1 MSKEL
6 IFKNKILNM
15 HLEINQFLINNK
27 DYKNIYKLILK
38 KSIDI
43 FPNAS
48 KGSFLIFDKKSSS
61 FYFQAVVGYNYK
73 ELKDIRLHISETFI
87 YQNSN
92 LNFDKAVKISPNYNK
107 DEISEKQILL
117 NSVIDKDIN
126 EVLSIPISHKDEI
139 YGIINLDTKT
149 NFTKKELD
157 ITNYYR
163 EIIKTIIQ
171 SKNILKKMIKLSKY
185 DKLTNIYNRS
195 FFSEVF
201 EKYSSYAISNSKSFS
216 FVLIDLNYLK
226 LLNDNFGHT
235 VGDKALIELS
245 DYIQKNISDKDIFAR
260 LGGDE
265 FVLILDS
272 TKRKVAQ
279 NKMSEILNHFKNN
292 SFSYDEN
299 KFYITFS
306 YGISVSPDE
315 SMVFDILLKIADK
328 RMYKFK
334 EEFKEKYDKFKP
346 TK

>member
-1 MSKEL
+1 MSKDL
-6 IFKNKILNM
+6 LFKNKILNM

-48 KGSFLIFDKKSSS
+48 KGSFLLFDKKSSS
-61 FYFQAVVGYNYK
+61 FHFQTVVGYDYK
-73 ELKDIRLHISETFI
+73 KLKDVKLHISETFI
-87 YQNSN
+87 YKNSN
-92 LNFDKAVKISPNYNK
+92 LNFKEAIKIKPNYNK
-107 DEISEKQILL
+107 EEISKKQMLL
-117 NSVIDKDIN
+117 NSVIDKDIT

-139 YGIINLDTKT
+139 YGIINLDSKTK
-149 NFTKKELD
+149 FTEKEIE
-157 ITNYYR
+157 ITDYYIN
-163 EIIKTIIQ
+163 IIKTIIQ

-201 EKYSSYAISNSKSFS
+201 EKYSSYAISHSKSFS

-245 DYIQKNISDKDIFAR
+245 NHIKKNISKKDIFAR
-260 LGGDE
+260 IGGDE

-272 TKRKVAQ
+272 TKK
-279 NKMSEILNHFKNN
+279 NKAKEKMEKILDYFKNN
-292 SFSYDEN
+292 FFSYDGN

-328 RMYKFK
+328 RMY
-334 EEFKEKYDKFKP
+334 EFKKEFKQKYKKFKP

>member
-15 HLEINQFLINNK
+15 HLEINQFLINNRN
-27 DYKNIYKLILK
+27 YKNIYKLILK

-48 KGSFLIFDKKSSS
+48 KGSFLLFDKDSSS
-61 FYFQAVVGYNYK
+61 FYFKTVVGYNYK
-73 ELKDIRLHISETFI
+73 KLKDIKLHISETFI
-87 YQNSN
+87 YKNSN
-92 LNFDKAVKISPNYNK
+92 LNFKKAIKIKPNYNK
-107 DEISEKQILL
+107 EEISKKQILL
-117 NSVIDKDIN
+117 NSIIDKDIT
-126 EVLSIPISHKDEI
+126 EVLSIPISHEDEI
-139 YGIINLDTKT
+139 YGIINLDSKTK
-149 NFTKKELD
+149 FTKKE
-157 ITNYYR
+157 IEISNYYTN
-163 EIIKTIIQ
+163 IINTIIQ

-245 DYIQKNISDKDIFAR
+245 SYIQKNISNKDIFAR

-272 TKRKVAQ
+272 TKKTQAQ
-279 NKMSEILNHFKNN
+279 KKMQKLLDYFKNN
-292 SFSYDEN
+292 LLSYDEN
-299 KFYITFS
+299 KFYVTFS

-328 RMYKFK
+328 RMY
-334 EEFKEKYDKFKP
+334 EFKNEFKKKYPKFKP